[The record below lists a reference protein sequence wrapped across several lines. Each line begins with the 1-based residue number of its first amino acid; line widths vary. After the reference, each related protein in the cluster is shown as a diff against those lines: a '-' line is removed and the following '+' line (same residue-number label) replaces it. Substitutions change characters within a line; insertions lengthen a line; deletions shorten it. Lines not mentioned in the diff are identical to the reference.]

1 MKIASILVAL
11 ACTFVLASQPVPDG
25 ARADAALDRQCRQ
38 KDCRASRLQWY
49 TDLDEARAIA
59 AREGKRVISLQL
71 LGRLDEELSCAN
83 SRFFRVMLYS
93 DPAIGRILRE
103 NFVLHWHSVR
113 PVPVITID
121 IGNGRTIRQTITGNS
136 AHFLL
141 DAEGRVLDVLP
152 GLYSPKAFREQLELW
167 SQLDASALRD
177 YHLDQLGATEKLWQR
192 FAFARRLDEAPASRA
207 AAMRAAVKFVVE
219 RPMLNAMNLD
229 VTLRSLE
236 PASWQ
241 FIADQVAH
249 EVEFSPE
256 SLALMRTKQDLG
268 DAKLEALRRTV
279 AIDTVFN
286 EAELHRRIHVWYV
299 NGEVS
304 GLTTLR
310 ERVYREL
317 FLTPPDDPWMGLD
330 PEAAFA
336 ALKE

>member
-11 ACTFVLASQPVPDG
+11 TCTVLF
-25 ARADAALDRQCRQ
+25 AREPLVDAALDRVCRQ
-38 KDCRASRLQWY
+38 KDCHASRLQWY

-93 DPAIGRILRE
+93 DPSISQLMRE

-121 IGNGRTIRQTITGNS
+121 VGNGRTIKQTITGNS

-152 GLYSPKAFREQLELW
+152 GLYSPKAFREQLEQW
-167 SQLDASALRD
+167 AQLDESAIRD
-177 YHLDQLGATEKLWQR
+177 YHLDQLAATEKLWRKFGFTRLLEQSPS
-192 FAFARRLDEAPASRA
+192 ARNAAPI
-207 AAMRAAVKFVVE
+207 AAVKFVVE

-229 VTLRSLE
+229 ATLRMIE
-236 PASWQ
+236 PQQWR

-256 SLALMRTKQDLG
+256 SLALMRTKQTLSDE
-268 DAKLEALRRTV
+268 KLEALRRTV
-279 AIDTVFN
+279 AVDTVFN
-286 EAELHRRIHVWYV
+286 EAELHRRIHHWFVR
-299 NGEVS
+299 GEQV

-310 ERVYREL
+310 DRVYREL
-317 FLTPPDDPWMGLD
+317 FLAPPDDPWMGLD

-336 ALKE
+336 ALKPSS

>member
-11 ACTFVLASQPVPDG
+11 ACTFVLSSQPAD
-25 ARADAALDRQCRQ
+25 DAALDRACRQ

-71 LGRLDEELSCAN
+71 LGKLDEELSCAN

-93 DPAIGRILRE
+93 DPAISQLMRE
-103 NFVLHWHSVR
+103 HFVLHWHSVR

-121 IGNGRTIRQTITGNS
+121 VGNGRTIKQTITGNS

-152 GLYSPKAFREQLELW
+152 GLYSPKAFRAQLELW
-167 SQLDASALRD
+167 AQLDERALRD
-177 YHLDQLGATEKLWQR
+177 YHVDRLAATQKLWER
-192 FAFARRLDEAPASRA
+192 YDFERMLERAPNARNAAPIA
-207 AAMRAAVKFVVE
+207 ALKFVVE
-219 RPMLNAMNLD
+219 RPLLNAMNLD
-229 VTLRSLE
+229 ATLRMIE
-236 PASWQ
+236 PQQWR

-256 SLALMRTKQDLG
+256 SLALMRTKQDLS
-268 DAKLEALRRTV
+268 AEKLEALRRTV
-279 AIDTVFN
+279 AVDTIFN
-286 EAELHRRIHVWYV
+286 EAELHRRIHLWFVR
-299 NGEVS
+299 GESV

-317 FLTPPDDPWMGLD
+317 FLAPPDDPWMGLD

-336 ALKE
+336 AL